1 MSFFGKKKPLSPDE
15 DTNTSSRRS
24 SDDTLGHNPDRDDT
38 LFWYTEEGYIVA
50 QDNTCQHEYI
60 QMTPCP
66 SCGGNLR
73 VIAHL
78 NRGGQGLSEMVTVCQ
93 NCRHAVNFIFDISN
107 VVYQNWW
114 ADQLGPL
121 YIRQYDGPPRE
132 PVSRD

>member
-1 MSFFGKKKPLSPDE
+1 MSFFGKKKSSPADE
-15 DTNTSSRRS
+15 DNSASSS
-24 SDDTLGHNPDRDDT
+24 LPSNEALGHNPDRT
-38 LFWYTEEGYIVA
+38 EYLFWYTEEGYIIA

-66 SCGGNLR
+66 SCGGKLR

-78 NRGGQGLSEMVTVCQ
+78 NRGGQGLSELVTVCQ
-93 NCRHAVNFIFDISN
+93 NCRYTVNFIFDISN
-107 VVYQNWW
+107 DVYQKWW

-132 PVSRD
+132 PVSQD